1 MALPKNSMPSFN
13 MVIPSTNKQVR
24 FRPFVV
30 KEEKA
35 LLIAQQSEDTTI
47 MIDTLKGVLSNVL
60 LDDIDVDKLAI
71 FDLEYMFL
79 QIRGKSVGETVDL
92 LFQCDEDHGEQ
103 NEKAKA
109 KVIINLGD
117 LKVVKPEGHTNKIPL
132 FNNVGVIMKY
142 PTLDATDFLKDA
154 DNIEEVFNLVAELI
168 DVIYDGEE
176 VYHAKET
183 RKEELLEFLNNLT
196 SEQFAKI
203 QHFFETMPKLS
214 TKIEYKCPVCGKE
227 HHKVL
232 EGLQNF
238 F

>member
-35 LLIAQQSEDTTI
+35 LLIAQQSEDATI

-60 LDDIDVDKLAI
+60 LDDVDVDKLAI